1 LSESVTLAI
10 IFLREEN
17 LIVSRRNFLFA
28 GLSLGALAAIPLRTL
43 AQEKSQDVA
52 LEIPSHII
60 AQGESQNHV
69 TTHVLDMMR
78 GKSGSG
84 MRIDFS
90 ILEGDRYRLI
100 KTFTTNEN
108 GRTDEPMLSG
118 NAIAVGRYEMMFYI
132 ADYYKKLGVELPDPP
147 FFDKVPVHFAIFD
160 AAQSYHVP
168 LICTPWTYSTYRGSI
183 STSKK

>member
-1 LSESVTLAI
+1 M
-10 IFLREEN
+10 N
-17 LIVSRRNFLFA
+17 RRNLLFV
-28 GLSLGALAAIPLRTL
+28 GLSLGGLAAMPLRTL
-43 AQEKSQDVA
+43 AILKPKA
-52 LEIPSHII
+52 I

-69 TTHVLDMMR
+69 TTHVLDMMM
-78 GKSGSG
+78 GKSGQG
-84 MRIDFS
+84 MRIDLS

-132 ADYYKKLGVELPDPP
+132 ADYYKKLGVQLPNPP
-147 FFDKVPVHFAIFD
+147 FFDKVPVRFAIFD

-183 STSKK
+183 GGTAKK